1 MSWNMMLVRGSGEGN
16 KTNTRRKLVER
27 QEQPPGGRAR
37 GKGLWNMKRKN
48 SECGDDRADRQSGRN
63 RQQQKI
69 SK

>member
-37 GKGLWNMKRKN
+37 GKGLWNMKRKKVN
-48 SECGDDRADRQSGRN
+48 AEDRADRQSGRN